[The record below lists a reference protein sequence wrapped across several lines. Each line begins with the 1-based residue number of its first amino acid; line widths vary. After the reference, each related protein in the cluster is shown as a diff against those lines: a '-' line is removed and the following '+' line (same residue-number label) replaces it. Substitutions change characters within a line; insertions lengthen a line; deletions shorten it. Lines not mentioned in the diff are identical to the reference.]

1 MMYEERLIRE
11 SKEISDIDNPKSQKN
26 INLINSLYIK
36 YSSRLDR
43 ETKIDPK
50 KLFFKL
56 EKIYWE
62 YVKNHSNNDAFID
75 FCNIIE

>member
-26 INLINSLYIK
+26 INLINNLYIK

-50 KLFFKL
+50 KL
-56 EKIYWE
+56 
-62 YVKNHSNNDAFID
+62 
-75 FCNIIE
+75 